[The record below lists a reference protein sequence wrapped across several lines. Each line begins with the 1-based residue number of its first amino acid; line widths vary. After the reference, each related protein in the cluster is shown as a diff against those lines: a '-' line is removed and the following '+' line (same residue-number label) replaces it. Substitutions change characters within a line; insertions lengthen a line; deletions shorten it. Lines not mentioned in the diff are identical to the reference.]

1 MLVMNPLVPEMIVSD
16 LSRSLHF
23 YCDVLGF
30 RVEYQRPEDLFAFLS
45 FHGSQ
50 LMLEQDDLEPSS
62 WRVGPLEAPFG
73 RGINLSIKCP
83 DVQALIDRFEAAGY
97 TLRKPLEERWYRSNE
112 VLFGERN
119 CLLLDPDGYLLRFA
133 EDLGTR
139 AATRTPAMPG

>member
-23 YCDVLGF
+23 YCEVLGF
-30 RVEYQRPEDLFAFLS
+30 KIEYQRPEHLFAFLS

-50 LMLEQDDLEPSS
+50 LMLEQDDLEESS
-62 WRVGPLEAPFG
+62 WRVGPLEQPFG
-73 RGINLSIKCP
+73 RGMNLSIKCP
-83 DVQALIDRFEAAGY
+83 HAQGLIERLEAAGH

-112 VLFGERN
+112 VLFGECN
-119 CLLLDPDGYLLRFA
+119 FLVLDPDGYLLRFA

-139 AATRTPAMPG
+139 ALEQ

>member
-16 LSRSLHF
+16 LARSLRF
-23 YCDVLGF
+23 YCEVLGF
-30 RVEYQRPEDLFAFLS
+30 RIEYQRPEHHFAFLS

-50 LMLEQDDLEPSS
+50 LMLEQDDLEESS

-73 RGINLSIKCP
+73 RGMNLSIKCP
-83 DVQALIDRFEAAGY
+83 DVQGLVARFETAGH
-97 TLRKPLEERWYRSNE
+97 TLRKPLEERWYRSND

-133 EDLGTR
+133 EDLGTK
-139 AATRTPAMPG
+139 AL

>member
-23 YCDVLGF
+23 YCEVLGF
-30 RVEYQRPEDLFAFLS
+30 KIEYQRPEHLFAFLS

-50 LMLEQDDLEPSS
+50 LMLEQDDLEESS
-62 WRVGPLEAPFG
+62 WRVGLLEQPFG
-73 RGINLSIKCP
+73 RGMNLSIKCP
-83 DVQALIDRFEAAGY
+83 DADCLIERLQAAGH

-112 VLFGERN
+112 VLFGECN
-119 CLLLDPDGYLLRFA
+119 FLVLDPDGYLLRFA

-139 AATRTPAMPG
+139 ALEQ